1 MFQVL
6 QLRLRDDF
14 IFITCLFTKHYLF
27 VWGIEAVELIWL
39 FCFQTSVVGILLLLT
54 ISYSRG
60 FCHKGY
66 FCSDG
71 GLLTGGFMCCIGTD
85 GRVPHTSTNR
95 HRRSTGVNL
104 MLRQWGWAPC
114 QVRRPSLPPSRRRR
128 FLDGKCVDDVGGPSF
143 SCRVSHTQ
151 SWSRACQCYAWRRR
165 LNAYSMAEHTVSL
178 AAWQTRMISSH
189 WRHERSPLPPLS
201 SHHFRQ

>member
-114 QVRRPSLPPSRRRR
+114 QVRRPSLPPSLPPPPLLRWKVRRRR
-128 FLDGKCVDDVGGPSF
+128 WWSVVQLSRQPHTELVACMSVL
-143 SCRVSHTQ
+143 CLTTTTQRVLHGRTHGQ
-151 SWSRACQCYAWRRR
+151 PRR
-165 LNAYSMAEHTVSL
+165 LTDADD
-178 AAWQTRMISSH
+178 
-189 WRHERSPLPPLS
+189 
-201 SHHFRQ
+201 